1 MNEIDKYINS
11 GILEM
16 YVLGMTNLEETN
28 EVNEMATLHKQVRD
42 EIEEISKTLQI
53 SSANT
58 DKKPNPSIKPFILA
72 VIDYTERLKAGEE
85 PTFPPLLNKD
95 SKIIDFKQWINREDM
110 VLPDD
115 FENMYAKIIG
125 YTPQATTAIAWI
137 KKMTPFEIHHNE
149 LERFLIIEGTCDI
162 SIGED
167 VYHMVAGDFIAIP
180 LYIGHSLE
188 VTSDIPCKVILQ
200 RVAA

>member
-16 YVLGMTNLEETN
+16 YVLGMTNPEETK
-28 EVNEMATLHKQVRD
+28 EVNEMATLHEKVRN
-42 EIEEISKTLQI
+42 EIEEITKALQI
-53 SSANT
+53 GSANI
-58 DKKPNPSIKPFILA
+58 DKKPNPTIKPFILA

-85 PTFPPLLNKD
+85 PTFPPLLNTD
-95 SKIIDFKQWINREDM
+95 SKIIDFKEWISREDM
-110 VLPDD
+110 LLPDD
-115 FENMYAKIIG
+115 FEDMYAKIIG
-125 YTPQATTAIAWI
+125 YTPQVTTAIAWI

-180 LYIGHSLE
+180 LYIGHSLM

>member
-16 YVLGMTNLEETN
+16 YVLGMTSLEETK
-28 EVNEMATLHKQVRD
+28 EVNEMATLHEQVRN

-53 SSANT
+53 SSANI

-85 PTFPPLLNKD
+85 PTSPPLLNSD
-95 SKIIDFKQWINREDM
+95 SKIVDFKEWINREDM

-115 FENMYAKIIG
+115 FEDMYAKIIG
-125 YTPQATTAIAWI
+125 FTPQATTAIAWI

-149 LERFLIIEGTCDI
+149 LERFLIIEGSCDI
-162 SIGED
+162 SIGEE

-180 LYIGHSLE
+180 LYVGHSLE